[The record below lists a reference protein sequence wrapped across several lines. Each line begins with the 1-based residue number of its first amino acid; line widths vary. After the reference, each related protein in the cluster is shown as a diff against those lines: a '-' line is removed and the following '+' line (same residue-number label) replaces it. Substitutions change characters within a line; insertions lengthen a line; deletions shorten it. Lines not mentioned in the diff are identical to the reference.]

1 MNELINVEQRTI
13 GQQSVPTVNARE
25 LHAFLQSKQDFSNWI
40 NNRINQ
46 YGFVENI
53 DYILVLNQ
61 QDGIFNKIIEN
72 SKNTEN
78 KRGRP
83 SKDYFI
89 SLNMAKEL
97 SMVERTDKG
106 RQARL
111 YFIECEQKLY
121 ALTAQQ
127 VQQTNYQQGIKNAN
141 WHITQLVHTL
151 KDVVKTQQKQMD
163 KIIDLQEQ
171 SLELLR
177 IATEQRNHVAVKRH
191 RQATAD
197 DYVMVKDL
205 LKQGYTFGQIS
216 EQLNIS
222 TYAVHGIKHDKV
234 VATESG
240 LLKRIGA

>member
-40 NNRINQ
+40 NSRIQ
-46 YGFVENI
+46 KYGFVLDT
-53 DYILVLNQ
+53 DYLV
-61 QDGIFNKIIEN
+61 NKIIEQVPHQGGMRN
-72 SKNTEN
+72 NTKNE
-78 KRGRP
+78 
-83 SKDYFI
+83 YFV

-97 SMVERTDKG
+97 SMVERTEQGPK
-106 RQARL
+106 ARL

-121 ALTAQQ
+121 ALAGQQ

-177 IATEQRNHVAVKRH
+177 IATEQRNHVTVKRH

>member
-13 GQQSVPTVNARE
+13 GQQSLPTVNARE
-25 LHAFLQSKQDFSNWI
+25 LHAFLGSSQQFGNWI
-40 NNRINQ
+40 NNRIQQ
-46 YGFVENI
+46 YGFVENS
-53 DYILVLNQ
+53 DFVVV
-61 QDGIFNKIIEN
+61 FNN
-72 SKNTEN
+72 SIKNPESQEN
-78 KRGRP
+78 KGGRP
-83 SKDYFI
+83 SKEYFI

-111 YFIECEQKLY
+111 YFIACEQKLY
-121 ALTAQQ
+121 ALAGQQ
-127 VQQTNYQQGIKNAN
+127 VQQSNYQQGMKNAN

-177 IATEQRNHVAVKRH
+177 IATEQRNNVAVKRH

-216 EQLNIS
+216 EQLGIS

>member
-1 MNELINVEQRTI
+1 MNELIQVQQRTI
-13 GQQSVPTVNARE
+13 GQQSLPTVNARE
-25 LHAFLQSKQDFSNWI
+25 LHAFLQSSQQFGNWI
-40 NNRINQ
+40 NNRIQQ
-46 YGFVENI
+46 YVFVENI

-61 QDGIFNKIIEN
+61 QDKVFNN
-72 SKNTEN
+72 SIKNPESQEN
-78 KRGRP
+78 KGGRP

-97 SMVERTDKG
+97 SMVERTEQG
-106 RQARL
+106 RKARL

-121 ALTAQQ
+121 ALAGQQ

-177 IATEQRNHVAVKRH
+177 VATEQRNPTLKRH

-216 EQLNIS
+216 EQLGIS

>member
-13 GQQSVPTVNARE
+13 GQQSLPTVNARE
-25 LHAFLQSKQDFSNWI
+25 LHAFLGSSQQFGNWI
-40 NNRINQ
+40 NNRIQQ
-46 YGFVENI
+46 YGF
-53 DYILVLNQ
+53 
-61 QDGIFNKIIEN
+61 IEN
-72 SKNTEN
+72 SDFAVVFNNSIKNPENQEN
-78 KRGRP
+78 KGGRP

-89 SLNMAKEL
+89 NLNMAKEL
-97 SMVERTDKG
+97 SMVERTEQG
-106 RQARL
+106 RKARL

-121 ALTAQQ
+121 ALTGQQ
-127 VQQTNYQQGIKNAN
+127 IQQTHYQQGMKNAN